1 MGNPRWLLYL
11 GDVLAILI
19 FAAVGRNSH
28 SQAVGPEAFLATFN
42 TAAPFIIG
50 WLLVAPWMGAFRPR
64 AVADS
69 RAAVRAVLISIVPA
83 LAAGAL
89 VRALF
94 EGYFS
99 AWTFYAVTLIF
110 LSLFLIIWRLLYTW
124 FQAAMHRS

>member
-1 MGNPRWLLYL
+1 MRNSGWLLYL

-28 SQAVGPEAFLATFN
+28 SLAAGPAAFLDTFN

-50 WLLVAPWMGAFRPR
+50 WLLVAPWMGAFRPQ
-64 AVADS
+64 AVANS

-83 LAAGAL
+83 LVAGAL
-89 VRALF
+89 VRALL

-99 AWTFYAVTLIF
+99 AWTFYLVTLLF